1 MHKEV
6 LPALGQQRIA
16 EITFHQIKDLID
28 AIADRGTVTAARR
41 CHARLQRLF
50 NWAVKRRIIGVSPML
65 DLPKPGAEVK
75 RKRLLL
81 DGEIRDVWRALEAAK
96 VPACFPA
103 FIRMLLLT
111 AARRDE
117 VACMSWREVD
127 GDVWTIPAERGEQ
140 QGHKTGDETGDKV
153 VPLTP
158 AVLALLGKPK
168 KGYVIS
174 TTGGEK
180 AFSGFSKANAWPMTT
195 RAGSSPSSSK
205 MRSCARLTAAS
216 PCRIGRY
223 MTFGGPP
230 GL

>member
-1 MHKEV
+1 
-6 LPALGQQRIA
+6 
-16 EITFHQIKDLID
+16 DD
-28 AIADRGTVTAARR
+28 
-41 CHARLQRLF
+41 
-50 NWAVKRRIIGVSPML
+50 
-65 DLPKPGAEVK
+65 
-75 RKRLLL
+75 
-81 DGEIRDVWRALEAAK
+81 EIRDVWRALEVAK

-180 AFSGFSKANAWPMTT
+180 AFSGFSKA
-195 RAGSSPSSSK
+195 
-205 MRSCARLTAAS
+205 
-216 PCRIGRY
+216 
-223 MTFGGPP
+223 
-230 GL
+230 